1 MPFGDTGPMDPSV
14 VSVIVSRNFNVKE
27 NMESQIFRYQVA
39 EETGLVRD
47 ETCKTQRFSIDRP
60 C

>member
-1 MPFGDTGPMDPSV
+1 MDLSV

-27 NMESQIFRYQVA
+27 NMESRLFRYQVA

-47 ETCKTQRFSIDRP
+47 ETGKTQRFSIDRP

>member
-1 MPFGDTGPMDPSV
+1 MPFGDTGPMDLSV
-14 VSVIVSRNFNVKE
+14 VSVIVSQNFNVKE
-27 NMESQIFRYQVA
+27 NMESQIFRYQAA

-47 ETCKTQRFSIDRP
+47 ESGKTQRFSIDRP